1 MSLRR
6 IAALLYREVGQ
17 GPKNFIFIFTIVVPL
32 GLSLAL
38 GLIFG
43 TFFSG
48 KPRLGIVDAGNSRL
62 TVLAESMPGLI
73 VQRFVS
79 ADELRD
85 ATARG
90 AVDVGLVLTA
100 DFDQRVASSQA
111 GELTVY
117 VWGESLLR
125 DRVLIGTAI
134 ADWLRELAGHE
145 PPVTIKTTLLGA
157 NNDLTWQQRLLPL
170 LVLMTVVFGALML
183 PASSLVSEKQ
193 RRTLNAVLVTPA
205 TPAEIYVAKAIVGV
219 VLSVV
224 MALLVLAL
232 NGAWSRQIGLVVLVL
247 ALGAVLS
254 AEFGVLLGV
263 IVRDINSLFATV
275 KALGLILYA
284 PALIALFPVIPQ
296 WIAQIFPTFYMID
309 PVIAIVQR
317 GAALNDIAGHLTV
330 LTAMIVALAVGL
342 KLVSNR
348 LTTA

>member
-6 IAALLYREVGQ
+6 ILALLYREAVQ

-48 KPRLGIVDAGNSRL
+48 KPRLGIFDSGSSQI
-62 TVLAESMPGLI
+62 TQFAETMPGLI
-73 VQRFVS
+73 VQRYTS
-79 ADELRD
+79 EAELRT

-90 AVDVGLVLTA
+90 AVDVGIVLQA
-100 DFDQRVASSQA
+100 GFDQRLLSDQRGS
-111 GELTVY
+111 LTVY

-125 DRVLIGTAI
+125 DRVLIGTAL
-134 ADWLRELAGHE
+134 ADWLRALAGHE
-145 PPVTIKTTLLGA
+145 PPVVITTSVLGA
-157 NNDLTWQQRLLPL
+157 NSDLTWQQRLLPL

-193 RRTLNAVLVTPA
+193 RRTLTALLVTPV
-205 TPAEIYVAKAIVGV
+205 TRAEIYVAKGMLGV
-219 VLSVV
+219 ALSTV

-232 NGAWSRQIGLVVLVL
+232 NGAWSDQIGLVLLVL
-247 ALGAVLS
+247 LLGAILS

-263 IVRDINSLFATV
+263 LVKDINSLFATV
-275 KALGLILYA
+275 KALGLLLYA

-296 WIAQIFPTFYMID
+296 WIAQIFPTYYMVD

-317 GAALNDIAGHLTV
+317 GATLNDIAPHLAV
-330 LTAMIVALAVGL
+330 LVAMIVVLAAGL
-342 KLVSNR
+342 RVVR
-348 LTTA
+348 ER